1 MLDNKQ
7 IERLSHVNDFV
18 DFLEELSFQ
27 KESIIQ
33 SLHGLPTEQLQQA
46 TGRLLQVDDVL
57 KMGGWYEI
65 QQRKMLDR

>member
-1 MLDNKQ
+1 MIDNKQ

-33 SLHGLPTEQLQQA
+33 SLHGLPTDQLQQV
-46 TGRLLQVDDVL
+46 TGRLLQIDDVL
-57 KMGGWYEI
+57 KMGGWQEI
-65 QQRKMLDR
+65 QQRKMSQ